1 MFLNPNLKR
10 RDFIGGLSAAI
21 ACAGCAPATS
31 SVPFISRERLGVCS
45 WSYQKPLDVVAAEM
59 KKIGLKNIHLA
70 LQPFLD
76 GDERHGAAESKEAQK
91 AAVARIKSGEWIVTS
106 TMLSFSH
113 EDYTTPATIRK
124 TGGIVP
130 DEQWESIKK
139 TIPRAAA
146 LTAEWKVPFM
156 SMHAGF
162 LDESNKAAFDKFVE
176 RLTWIRDTCKSFGV
190 KLTLE
195 SGQETAEDLAH
206 FMSHVDG
213 IGINF
218 DPANMLLYGKGDPI
232 KAIPVLAKWMDH
244 IHIKDAKAPL
254 KADEWGEELPWG
266 DGTVNP
272 NQFFAELEKVGYK
285 GAFAIEREG
294 GNNRT
299 GDIALAAKR
308 ILG

>member
-1 MFLNPNLKR
+1 MSLNMNLGR
-10 RDFIGGLSAAI
+10 REFIGGLSASVAL
-21 ACAGCAPATS
+21 AGCTPSGS
-31 SVPFISRERLGVCS
+31 SSPFISRDRLGVCS
-45 WSYQKPLDVVAAEM
+45 WSYQKPLDTVAAEM

-76 GDERHGAAESKEAQK
+76 GDERHGAAESKEAQ
-91 AAVARIKSGEWIVTS
+91 AAAIARIKSGEWVVTS
-106 TMLSFSH
+106 TMLSFNH
-113 EDYTTPATIRK
+113 EDYTTPATIRA

-130 DEQWESIKK
+130 DQHWESIKK

-146 LTAEWKVPFM
+146 LTAEWKVPYM

-176 RLTWIRDTCKSFGV
+176 RLTWIRDTCKKHGV

-195 SGQETAEDLAH
+195 SGQETAEDLAK
-206 FMSHVDG
+206 FMGHVDG

-232 KAIPVLAKWMDH
+232 KAIPILAKWMDH

-254 KADEWGEELPWG
+254 KADQWGEELPWG
-266 DGTVNP
+266 DGAVNP
-272 NQFFAELEKVGYK
+272 AAFFAELEKAGYK
-285 GAFAIEREG
+285 GAFAIEREAG
-294 GNNRT
+294 KDRT

>member
-1 MFLNPNLKR
+1 MSFNTTITRKN
-10 RDFIGGLSAAI
+10 FIGGLSAAV
-21 ACAGCAPATS
+21 ACAGCAPAAS
-31 SVPFISRERLGVCS
+31 SVPFISRDRLGVCS
-45 WSYQKPLDVVAAEM
+45 WSYQKPLDTVAAEM

-76 GDERHGAAESKEAQK
+76 GDERHGAAESKSAQA
-91 AAVARIKSGEWIVTS
+91 AAVERIKSGEWKVTS

-113 EDYTTPATIRK
+113 EDYTTPATIRA

-130 DEQWESIKK
+130 DKHWEGIKK
-139 TIPRAAA
+139 TIVRAAK

-162 LDESNKAAFDKFVE
+162 LDESNKEAFAKFVE
-176 RLTWIRDTCKSFGV
+176 RLTWIRDTCKSHGV

-195 SGQETAEDLAH
+195 SGQETAEDLAK
-206 FMSHVDG
+206 FMGHVDG

-232 KAIPVLAKWMDH
+232 KAIPVLAKWIDH
-244 IHIKDAKAPL
+244 VHIKDAKAPL
-254 KADEWGEELPWG
+254 KADEWGTELPWG
-266 DGTVNP
+266 DGAVDP
-272 NQFFAELEKVGYK
+272 AAFFAALDKAGYK

-294 GNNRT
+294 GNDRT

>member
-1 MFLNPNLKR
+1 MLSINRKDFLK
-10 RDFIGGLSAAI
+10 GLLISGFVSGCLPSAK
-21 ACAGCAPATS
+21 GAPY
-31 SVPFISRERLGVCS
+31 ISRDRLGVCS
-45 WSYQKPLDVVAAEM
+45 WSYQKPLDTVAAEM
-59 KKIGLKNIHLA
+59 KKLNIKNIHLA

-76 GDERHGAAESKEAQK
+76 GDERHGAAESKEAQA

-106 TMLSFSH
+106 TMLSFNH

-139 TIPRAAA
+139 IIPRAAV

-176 RLTWIRDTCKSFGV
+176 RLTWIRDTCKSYGV

-195 SGQETAEDLAH
+195 SGQETAEDLAK
-206 FMSHVDG
+206 FMNHVDG

-232 KAIPVLAKWMDH
+232 KAIPILAKWMDH
-244 IHIKDAKAPL
+244 VHIKDAKAPL
-254 KADEWGEELPWG
+254 KADEWGQELPWG
-266 DGTVNP
+266 DGSVNP
-272 NQFFAELEKVGYK
+272 AAFFEALEKVGYK

-294 GNNRT
+294 GTNRT
-299 GDIALAAKR
+299 GDIALAAQR